1 MPSNNQKSMQDSE
14 NLIDQDYI
22 NQFNM
27 IIDYDDKGLL
37 SYKSKVMIALRLAQ
51 VMYFLH
57 LKH

>member
-1 MPSNNQKSMQDSE
+1 MQDSE